1 MINRKI
7 SPIISPLTKFNLPTI
22 EVRNSVANDIK
33 YHYINCTN
41 EFVRI
46 DVHFYAGKAYQNH
59 FLVSTFTNALLREG
73 TKFHSSRE
81 IAENL
86 DYYGAWLK
94 TSSSIEKASL
104 TLYSLKKFLPHT
116 LPILNEVMK
125 YPSFPEN
132 EFETLKKQRI
142 QSYLLSLEK
151 VEELSDRQFNKELYG
166 NQSKYSAVAELE
178 DYEKIR
184 IDWIKDFFEKYYTS
198 SPCDV
203 FVMGNLTSDEQKQ
216 IEEMFK
222 LYQSSSETLQDSP
235 LYQFSP
241 QQAKEVFIEKKDSV
255 QSAINIGKI
264 LFSRKHPDFHKFSL
278 LNTVLGGYF
287 GSRLMSNI
295 REEKGYTYGIN
306 SFIYTHAE
314 IGHFQI
320 GTQTANEYV
329 KPVLKEIQFEIQRLC
344 NDLIPDDELSI
355 VKNYMTGSLART
367 LDGDLSK
374 TNLYIS
380 LNNYGLDIKEYV
392 SDRLDAINNTTSEEL
407 RTLAQNYLG
416 KERLHQVVV
425 GKNI

>member
-132 EFETLKKQRI
+132 EFETLKKQRK

-241 QQAKEVFIEKKDSV
+241 HQAKEVFIEKKD
-255 QSAINIGKI
+255 
-264 LFSRKHPDFHKFSL
+264 
-278 LNTVLGGYF
+278 
-287 GSRLMSNI
+287 
-295 REEKGYTYGIN
+295 
-306 SFIYTHAE
+306 
-314 IGHFQI
+314 
-320 GTQTANEYV
+320 
-329 KPVLKEIQFEIQRLC
+329 
-344 NDLIPDDELSI
+344 
-355 VKNYMTGSLART
+355 
-367 LDGDLSK
+367 
-374 TNLYIS
+374 
-380 LNNYGLDIKEYV
+380 
-392 SDRLDAINNTTSEEL
+392 
-407 RTLAQNYLG
+407 
-416 KERLHQVVV
+416 
-425 GKNI
+425 